1 MGKHYGYGATPFST
15 SFEEFALNG
24 MKRRSPE
31 HPFLTGIL
39 LVAGLLGPTSA
50 QAQIDYTRDVQPILD
65 LHCVSCHGGT
75 SDVDLDTYERVMTSI
90 GEQYQRTLVTPGD
103 PADSPLY
110 DKLLSTP
117 KFGDR
122 MPNANGLSAQKI
134 ETIRQWIAEGALQ
147 EASATARASHD
158 GSAHSALSMTIYP
171 NPIGIAPHASV
182 VVHRSEIAPAELAL
196 RVLDLMGRTIY
207 HAVLPTSAAN
217 TTVALPSSTWA
228 EGAYL
233 VQVSL
238 RGLGEGQAQTRTAL
252 LIR

>member
-1 MGKHYGYGATPFST
+1 
-15 SFEEFALNG
+15 
-24 MKRRSPE
+24 MKRMSPQ
-31 HPFLTGIL
+31 HRFITGIL
-39 LVAGLLGPTSA
+39 LVAGLLVPTSA
-50 QAQIDYTRDVQPILD
+50 RAQIDYTRDVQPILD

-75 SDVDLDTYERVMTSI
+75 SDVDLDTYERVMTSV

-110 DKLLSTP
+110 DKLLATP

-147 EASATARASHD
+147 EASATARESYDEA
-158 GSAHSALSMTIYP
+158 ARSALSMTIYP
-171 NPIGIAPHASV
+171 NPVGTAPQASV
-182 VVHRSEIAPAELAL
+182 VVRRSEIAPAEIDL

-207 HAVLPTSAAN
+207 QAVLPASN
-217 TTVALPSSTWA
+217 GSTTVALPSSTWA
-228 EGAYL
+228 KGAYL

-238 RGLGEGQAQTRTAL
+238 RGAGDGLAQTRTAL
-252 LIR
+252 LVR